1 MTMLKYTYQCPRAF
15 LENSADI
22 YFCQGF
28 CVTNIKLV
36 CWQKQTKWIFI
47 TKIVQAHKHVQKF
60 RIDINNL
67 YDMLLSVVYDQ
78 NHYFGLGPIPK
89 PKLK

>member
-1 MTMLKYTYQCPRAF
+1 MLKGFLWKFSRHLLLPRF
-15 LENSADI
+15 
-22 YFCQGF
+22 F
-28 CVTNIKLV
+28 VTNIKLV

-78 NHYFGLGPIPK
+78 NHYFDLGPIPK